1 MDLSGQLPLH
11 LCSLDGRTHTD
22 RQTDILSPQLSHM
35 CLLVL
40 QTALKHHQTV
50 TVGKK
55 DISPS
60 SFSNRCYCWCHCC
73 ERKVELL
80 LHFSQSSSY
89 QQHSTKRLV
98 CNRKVRAGRTD
109 WISLHLSR
117 VDFMGGGTGLN
128 ADGVIILQPS
138 HSL

>member
-22 RQTDILSPQLSHM
+22 RQTEILSPQLSHM

-55 DISPS
+55 RHFPS

-89 QQHSTKRLV
+89 QQHNTKRLF
-98 CNRKVRAGRTD
+98 CYRKVRAGRTD
-109 WISLHLSR
+109 WIAS
-117 VDFMGGGTGLN
+117 
-128 ADGVIILQPS
+128 QPPFIQGR
-138 HSL
+138 LYGRWQTQREPV